1 MLQGIRIGG
10 WIRKEWKLR
19 EKETT
24 YYRHR
29 LIMTLRFD
37 SGICIYN
44 VNTP

>member
-10 WIRKEWKLR
+10 WIRKEWRLR

-29 LIMTLRFD
+29 LMMALRSGD
-37 SGICIYN
+37 GICIYI